1 MKLWLWW
8 TLATIGGAAVGRL
21 LANLSEGTPWVSA
34 LFHGAFGLGLGGA
47 LLQGLVLPGRWT
59 HSVAWA
65 LATTLAGIV
74 SSIVMVEAGTAF
86 YESSQE
92 VGGTYFV
99 VFLLTSLGT
108 PFLVATCQWLV
119 LRRLVR
125 RAGWWVPV
133 SGLSLFLGWLVAG
146 SIELIVLGTAAD
158 PSDTALVVVTI
169 NGIIYGAVTGYL
181 LVRLR
186 RSRSPDAG
194 DTLSARP

>member
-1 MKLWLWW
+1 MPLDSAW
-8 TLATIGGAAVGRL
+8 AVLCSRGWCCR
-21 LANLSEGTPWVSA
+21 GV
-34 LFHGAFGLGLGGA
+34 G
-47 LLQGLVLPGRWT
+47 T

-146 SIELIVLGTAAD
+146 SIEVIVLGTAAD

-169 NGIIYGAVTGYL
+169 NGIIYGAVTGYV
-181 LVRLR
+181 LVRLL
-186 RSRSPDAG
+186 RSRVPDAG
-194 DTLSARP
+194 DTSPARP